1 MIVLSSKE
9 FNELRVSFCSIC
21 TCDDCRFTNRKING
35 CVLFGTFSR
44 YNGDGTYTIG
54 KNFFNI
60 VKENKIFAENERL
73 LGIIRKLTHKGATM
87 A

>member
-1 MIVLSSKE
+1 M
-9 FNELRVSFCSIC
+9 
-21 TCDDCRFTNRKING
+21 
-35 CVLFGTFSR
+35 LFGTHAR
-44 YNGDGTYTIG
+44 YNGDGTYTIS

-60 VKENKIFAENERL
+60 VKENKMFAENERL